1 MPLKWRQLHL
11 LLDTEGYEEIFRV
24 SSLSHDI
31 KINLLQVQANP
42 VWTSPGMKHDET
54 PIVWHVR
61 FLFVA
66 LRLLRLLVPPT
77 YLWGNKQWITNVP
90 SRIHSHCTGC
100 TKDRGS
106 ASPCPEADA
115 GWCRLKQVEAGQPM
129 VRGCLDSRCSCHSHL
144 QPTYQ

>member
-1 MPLKWRQLHL
+1 
-11 LLDTEGYEEIFRV
+11 
-24 SSLSHDI
+24 
-31 KINLLQVQANP
+31 
-42 VWTSPGMKHDET
+42 MKHDET